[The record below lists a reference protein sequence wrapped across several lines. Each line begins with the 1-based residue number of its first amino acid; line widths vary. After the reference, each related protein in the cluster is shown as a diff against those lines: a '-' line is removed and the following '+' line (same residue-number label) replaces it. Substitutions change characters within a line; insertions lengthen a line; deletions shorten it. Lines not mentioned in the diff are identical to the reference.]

1 MRSTT
6 GTFTHLARVIL
17 ITLVLLGGGLCIH
30 LLTFSTTV
38 SDSDLEHQRLFNDN
52 YKVFSL
58 TIPDQLEFCGE
69 KVPLE
74 RLDVRERLDRE
85 LLINTYW
92 QSSTLIAHK
101 RANRWFPLIEK
112 ILKREGVPDDM
123 KYLSVIESGLTNVVS
138 PAGATGYWQFMKE
151 TGTLYGLEI
160 NSEVDE
166 RYDIEKSTLAACKY
180 LKASYKRYGNW
191 ALAAASYNLGVGG
204 VDKQLGRQK
213 QESYFNLQLND
224 ETSRYVFRMLAMK
237 EVLQDPER
245 YGFHLRAKDLYQPY
259 HTRELEISGP
269 VEDLAQFAIDHDTDY
284 RTLKLLNPW
293 LRDARLANPNGK
305 AYKVLLPGKG
315 FDEGGAQ

>member
-1 MRSTT
+1 MRSGT
-6 GTFTHLARVIL
+6 GPLTHIARVAL
-17 ITLVLLGGGLCIH
+17 ITIALLGGGLCIH
-30 LLTFSTTV
+30 FLTFSTTV
-38 SDSDLEHQRLFNDN
+38 ADSDLEHQRLFNDN

-58 TIPDQLEFCGE
+58 TIPEQLEFCGE

-101 RANRWFPLIEK
+101 RANRWFPLIEE
-112 ILKREGVPDDM
+112 ILEREGVPDDM
-123 KYLSVIESGLTNVVS
+123 KYLSVIESGLANVVS
-138 PAGATGYWQFMKE
+138 SAGATGYWQFMKE
-151 TGTLYGLEI
+151 TGTAYGLEI
-160 NSEVDE
+160 SGEVDE
-166 RYDIEKSTLAACKY
+166 RFDIEKSTVAACKY

-204 VDKQLGRQK
+204 VDKQMGRQK
-213 QESYFNLQLND
+213 QDSYFNLQLND

-259 HTRELEISGP
+259 KTRVLEINGP
-269 VEDLAQFAIDHDTDY
+269 VDDLAQFAIDNETDY

-293 LRDARLANPNGK
+293 LRDSHLVNKEGK
-305 AYKVLLPGKG
+305 AYKVLLPGEG
-315 FDEGGAQ
+315 FDEGGAE